1 MSQAWKHVI
10 VKIGKGLLL
19 AGLPLGSA
27 FVAAPYVSDC
37 LSLSAEEIKIFRV
50 VALGMVAW
58 GVLGKSSWEIPV
70 FVNIVVARAYAALF
84 NSGCS
89 FSGFNQTFSGNS
101 QFLISPRHRFG

>member
-58 GVLGKSSWEIPV
+58 GVLGKSSWEIQSWDGTTGPE
-70 FVNIVVARAYAALF
+70 RF
-84 NSGCS
+84 NSWWFTILYVLGL
-89 FSGFNQTFSGNS
+89 FIGG
-101 QFLISPRHRFG
+101 LGLLVEPM